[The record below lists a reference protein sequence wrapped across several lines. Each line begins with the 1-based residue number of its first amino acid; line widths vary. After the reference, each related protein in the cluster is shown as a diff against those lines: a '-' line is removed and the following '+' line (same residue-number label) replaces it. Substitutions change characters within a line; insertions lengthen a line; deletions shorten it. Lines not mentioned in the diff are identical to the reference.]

1 MRFDM
6 KQFAVI
12 GLGNFGYYLATQLYK
27 KGYEVLAIDKK
38 PNLVQEIKDKVNQ
51 AIVADAT
58 ERKTLEAMGLE
69 QMDAAVVCIGSVLSN
84 SILATLNLKD
94 IGVKRVLAKALS
106 EEHGRILYKI
116 GASEVFFPEKDLAL
130 SLAERIHNPNM
141 IDYLPFLE
149 GYSLIELSPPQDFI
163 GKSLLDLDL
172 INRLGIQIIAVKEVI
187 KDRLILIPT
196 ANFVIKDSDI
206 LIMLGRNESFDKLKG
221 KAK

>member
-1 MRFDM
+1 M

-38 PNLVQEIKDKVNQ
+38 PDLVQEIKDSVNQ

-58 ERKTLEAMGLE
+58 ERKTLQAMGLE

-106 EEHGRILYKI
+106 EAHGRILYKI

-149 GYSLIELSPPQDFI
+149 GYSIIELSPPKDFI
-163 GKSLLDLDL
+163 GKSLQDLDL

-187 KDRLILIPT
+187 KDQLILIPT
-196 ANFVIKDSDI
+196 AKFVIKDSDI
-206 LIMLGRNESFDKLKG
+206 LIMLGRNESLDKLKV

>member
-1 MRFDM
+1 MRSDM

-27 KGYEVLAIDKK
+27 KGNDVLAIDKK
-38 PNLVQEIKDKVNQ
+38 PNLVQEIKDSVNQ

-58 ERKTLEAMGLE
+58 DRKALETMGLE

-141 IDYLPFLE
+141 IEYLPFLE
-149 GYSLIELSPPQDFI
+149 GYSIIELSPPKDFI
-163 GKSLLDLDL
+163 GKSLRDLDL
-172 INRLGIQIIAVKEVI
+172 INRIGIQIIAVKEVI
-187 KDRLILIPT
+187 QDRLNLIPT
-196 ANFVIKDSDI
+196 AKFVIKDSDI
-206 LIMLGRNESFDKLKG
+206 LIMLGPNESLEKLKG

>member
-1 MRFDM
+1 MRSAM

-38 PNLVQEIKDKVNQ
+38 PNLVQEIKDKVSQ
-51 AIVADAT
+51 AIVADAA

-84 SILATLNLKD
+84 SILVTLNLKD

-106 EEHGRILYKI
+106 EAHGRILYKI

-149 GYSLIELSPPQDFI
+149 GYSIIELSPPKDFI
-163 GKSLLDLDL
+163 GKSLRELDL

-187 KDRLILIPT
+187 KDQLVFIPT
-196 ANFVIKDSDI
+196 AKFVLKDSDI
-206 LIMLGRNESFDKLKG
+206 LIMLGRNESLDKLKVN
-221 KAK
+221 AK

>member
-1 MRFDM
+1 M
-6 KQFAVI
+6 KQFAII

-27 KGYEVLAIDKK
+27 KGHEVMAIDKK

-84 SILATLNLKD
+84 SILTTLNLKD

-106 EEHGRILYKI
+106 EAHGRILYKI

-130 SLAERIHNPNM
+130 SLARRIDNPNM

-149 GYSLIELSPPQDFI
+149 GFSIIELSPPKDFI
-163 GKSLLDLDL
+163 GKTLQELNL
-172 INRLGIQIIAVKEVI
+172 INRLGIQIIAVKQVI
-187 KDRLILIPT
+187 EDQLILIPT
-196 ANFVIKDSDI
+196 AKFVIKDSDI
-206 LIMLGRNESFDKLKG
+206 LIMLGRNESLDIL
-221 KAK
+221 KAKAI

>member
-1 MRFDM
+1 MRSDM

-27 KGYEVLAIDKK
+27 KGYEVLAIDKR
-38 PNLVQEIKDKVNQ
+38 PDLVQEIKDSVNQ

-106 EEHGRILYKI
+106 EAHGRILYKI

-149 GYSLIELSPPQDFI
+149 GYSIVELSPPKDFI
-163 GKSLLDLDL
+163 GKSLQDLDL

-187 KDRLILIPT
+187 QDRLNLIPT
-196 ANFVIKDSDI
+196 AKFVIKDSDI
-206 LIMLGRNESFDKLKG
+206 LIILGPNESLEKLKG
-221 KAK
+221 KTK

>member
-1 MRFDM
+1 M

-106 EEHGRILYKI
+106 EAHGRILYKI

-149 GYSLIELSPPQDFI
+149 GYSIIELSPPQDFI
-163 GKSLLDLDL
+163 GKSLRELDL

-187 KDRLILIPT
+187 KDQLVFIPT
-196 ANFVIKDSDI
+196 AKFVLKDSDL
-206 LIMLGRNESFDKLKG
+206 LIMLGRNESLDKLKVN
-221 KAK
+221 AT

>member
-1 MRFDM
+1 M

-38 PNLVQEIKDKVNQ
+38 PDLVQEIKDSVNQ

-106 EEHGRILYKI
+106 EAHGRILYKI

-149 GYSLIELSPPQDFI
+149 GYSIIELSPPKDFI
-163 GKSLLDLDL
+163 GKSLQDLDL
-172 INRLGIQIIAVKEVI
+172 INRLGIQIIAIKEVI
-187 KDRLILIPT
+187 KDQLILIPT
-196 ANFVIKDSDI
+196 AKFVIKDSDI
-206 LIMLGRNESFDKLKG
+206 LIMLGRNESLDKLKV
-221 KAK
+221 KTK

>member
-1 MRFDM
+1 M

-12 GLGNFGYYLATQLYK
+12 GLGNFGYYLATQLYN

-38 PNLVQEIKDKVNQ
+38 PDLVQEIKDSVNQ

-106 EEHGRILYKI
+106 EAHGRILYKI

-149 GYSLIELSPPQDFI
+149 GYSIVELSPPKDFI
-163 GKSLLDLDL
+163 GKSLQDLDL

-187 KDRLILIPT
+187 QDRLNLIPT
-196 ANFVIKDSDI
+196 AKFVIKDSDI
-206 LIMLGRNESFDKLKG
+206 LIMLGRNESLGKLKV

>member
-1 MRFDM
+1 M

-58 ERKTLEAMGLE
+58 ERETLEAMGLE

-84 SILATLNLKD
+84 SILVTLNLKD

-106 EEHGRILYKI
+106 EAHGRILYKI

-149 GYSLIELSPPQDFI
+149 GYSIIELSPPQDFI
-163 GKSLLDLDL
+163 GKSLRELDL

-187 KDRLILIPT
+187 KDQLVFIPT
-196 ANFVIKDSDI
+196 AKFVLKDSDL
-206 LIMLGRNESFDKLKG
+206 LIMLGRNESLDKLKVN
-221 KAK
+221 AT

>member
-1 MRFDM
+1 MRSDM

-12 GLGNFGYYLATQLYK
+12 GLGNFGYYLSTQLYK
-27 KGYEVLAIDKK
+27 KGHEVLAIDKK

-58 ERKTLEAMGLE
+58 ERETLEAMGLE

-84 SILATLNLKD
+84 SILVTLNLKD

-106 EEHGRILYKI
+106 EAHGRILYKI

-149 GYSLIELSPPQDFI
+149 GYSIIELSPPQDFI
-163 GKSLLDLDL
+163 GKSLRELDL

-187 KDRLILIPT
+187 KDQLVFIPT
-196 ANFVIKDSDI
+196 AKFVLKDSDI
-206 LIMLGRNESFDKLKG
+206 LIMLGRNESLDKLKVN
-221 KAK
+221 AK

>member
-1 MRFDM
+1 M

-38 PNLVQEIKDKVNQ
+38 PNLVQEIKDSVNQ

-84 SILATLNLKD
+84 SILVTLNLKD

-106 EEHGRILYKI
+106 EAHGRILYKI

-149 GYSLIELSPPQDFI
+149 GYSIIELSPPKDFI
-163 GKSLLDLDL
+163 GKSLRELDL

-187 KDRLILIPT
+187 KDQLVFIPT
-196 ANFVIKDSDI
+196 AKFVLKDSDI
-206 LIMLGRNESFDKLKG
+206 LIMLGRNESLDKLKVN
-221 KAK
+221 AK

>member
-1 MRFDM
+1 M

-12 GLGNFGYYLATQLYK
+12 GLGNFGYYLATQLYN
-27 KGYEVLAIDKK
+27 KGYEVLAIDKR
-38 PNLVQEIKDKVNQ
+38 PDLVQEIKDSVNQ

-106 EEHGRILYKI
+106 EAHGRILYKI

-130 SLAERIHNPNM
+130 SLAERIHNPNL

-149 GYSLIELSPPQDFI
+149 GYSIVELSPPKDFI
-163 GKSLLDLDL
+163 GKSLQDLDL

-187 KDRLILIPT
+187 QDRLNLIPT
-196 ANFVIKDSDI
+196 AKFVIKDSDI
-206 LIMLGRNESFDKLKG
+206 LIMLGPNESLEKLKG

>member
-1 MRFDM
+1 M

-27 KGYEVLAIDKK
+27 KGYEVLAIDKR
-38 PNLVQEIKDKVNQ
+38 PDLVQEIKDSVNQ

-58 ERKTLEAMGLE
+58 ERKTLEAMGLQ

-106 EEHGRILYKI
+106 EAHGRILYKI

-149 GYSLIELSPPQDFI
+149 GYSIIELSPPKDFI
-163 GKSLLDLDL
+163 GKSLQDLDL

-187 KDRLILIPT
+187 KDQLILIPT
-196 ANFVIKDSDI
+196 ARFVIKDSDI
-206 LIMLGRNESFDKLKG
+206 LIMLGRNESLDKLKVG
-221 KAK
+221 AK

>member
-1 MRFDM
+1 M

-27 KGYEVLAIDKK
+27 KGHEVLAIDKK
-38 PNLVQEIKDKVNQ
+38 PNLVQEIKDKVSQ
-51 AIVADAT
+51 AIVADAA

-84 SILATLNLKD
+84 SILVTLNLKD

-106 EEHGRILYKI
+106 EAHGRILYKI

-149 GYSLIELSPPQDFI
+149 GYSIIELSPPQDFI
-163 GKSLLDLDL
+163 GKSLQELDL

-187 KDRLILIPT
+187 KDQLVFIPT
-196 ANFVIKDSDI
+196 AKFVLKDSDI
-206 LIMLGRNESFDKLKG
+206 LIMLGRNESLDKLKVN
-221 KAK
+221 AK

>member
-1 MRFDM
+1 M

-12 GLGNFGYYLATQLYK
+12 GLGNFGYYLATQLYN

-38 PNLVQEIKDKVNQ
+38 PDLVQEIKDSVNQ

-106 EEHGRILYKI
+106 EAHGRILYKI

-149 GYSLIELSPPQDFI
+149 GYSIIELSPPKDFI
-163 GKSLLDLDL
+163 GKSLQDLDL

-187 KDRLILIPT
+187 QDRLILIPT

-206 LIMLGRNESFDKLKG
+206 LIMLGRNESLDKLKV

>member
-1 MRFDM
+1 M

-84 SILATLNLKD
+84 SILTTLNLKD

-106 EEHGRILYKI
+106 EAHGRILYKI

-130 SLAERIHNPNM
+130 SLARRIDNPNM

-149 GYSLIELSPPQDFI
+149 GYSIIELSPPKDFI
-163 GKSLLDLDL
+163 GKTLQDLDL
-172 INRLGIQIIAVKEVI
+172 INRLGIQIIAVKQVI
-187 KDRLILIPT
+187 EDQLILIPT
-196 ANFVIKDSDI
+196 AKFVIKDSDI
-206 LIMLGRNESFDKLKG
+206 LIMLGRNESLDVLKT
-221 KAK
+221 KAI

>member
-1 MRFDM
+1 M

-27 KGYEVLAIDKK
+27 KGYEVLAIDKR
-38 PNLVQEIKDKVNQ
+38 PDLVQEIKDSVNQ

-58 ERKTLEAMGLE
+58 ERKTLEAMGLQ

-106 EEHGRILYKI
+106 EAHGRILYKI

-149 GYSLIELSPPQDFI
+149 GYSIIELSPPKDFI
-163 GKSLLDLDL
+163 GKSLQDLDL

-187 KDRLILIPT
+187 KDQLILIPT
-196 ANFVIKDSDI
+196 ARFVIKDSDI
-206 LIMLGRNESFDKLKG
+206 LIMLGPNESLDKLKV

>member
-1 MRFDM
+1 M

-38 PNLVQEIKDKVNQ
+38 PNLVQEIKDSVSQ
-51 AIVADAT
+51 AIIADAT
-58 ERKTLEAMGLE
+58 DRKALESMELE
-69 QMDAAVVCIGSVLSN
+69 EMDAAVVCIGSVLSN

-116 GASEVFFPEKDLAL
+116 GASEVFFPEKDMAL

-141 IDYLPFLE
+141 IEYLPFLE
-149 GYSLIELSPPQDFI
+149 GYSIIELSPSKNFV
-163 GKSLLDLDL
+163 GKSLRDLDL
-172 INRLGIQIIAVKEVI
+172 INRFGIQIIAIKEVI
-187 KDRLILIPT
+187 QDRLNLIPT
-196 ANFVIKDSDI
+196 AKFVIKGSDI
-206 LIMLGRNESFDKLKG
+206 LIMIGPNESLEKLKRI
-221 KAK
+221 AN

>member
-1 MRFDM
+1 M

-27 KGYEVLAIDKK
+27 KGHEVLAIDKK

-58 ERKTLEAMGLE
+58 ERETLEAMGLE

-84 SILATLNLKD
+84 SILVTLNLKD

-106 EEHGRILYKI
+106 EAHGRILYKI

-130 SLAERIHNPNM
+130 SLA
-141 IDYLPFLE
+141 
-149 GYSLIELSPPQDFI
+149 
-163 GKSLLDLDL
+163 
-172 INRLGIQIIAVKEVI
+172 
-187 KDRLILIPT
+187 
-196 ANFVIKDSDI
+196 
-206 LIMLGRNESFDKLKG
+206 
-221 KAK
+221 

>member
-1 MRFDM
+1 M

-38 PNLVQEIKDKVNQ
+38 PNLVQEIKDSVNQ

-58 ERKTLEAMGLE
+58 ERKTLEAMGLQ

-149 GYSLIELSPPQDFI
+149 GYSIIELSPPQDFI
-163 GKSLLDLDL
+163 GKSLRELDL

-187 KDRLILIPT
+187 KDQLILIPT
-196 ANFVIKDSDI
+196 ARFVIKDSDI
-206 LIMLGRNESFDKLKG
+206 LIMLGRNESLDKLKVG
-221 KAK
+221 AK

>member
-1 MRFDM
+1 M

-51 AIVADAT
+51 AIVADAA

-84 SILATLNLKD
+84 SILVTLNLKD

-106 EEHGRILYKI
+106 EAHERILYKI

-149 GYSLIELSPPQDFI
+149 GYSIIELSPPKDFI
-163 GKSLLDLDL
+163 GKSLQELDL

-187 KDRLILIPT
+187 KDQLVFIPT
-196 ANFVIKDSDI
+196 AKFVLKDSDI
-206 LIMLGRNESFDKLKG
+206 LIMLGRNESLDKLKVN
-221 KAK
+221 AK

>member
-1 MRFDM
+1 M

-27 KGYEVLAIDKK
+27 KGNDVLAIDKK
-38 PNLVQEIKDKVNQ
+38 PNLVQEIKDSVNQ

-58 ERKTLEAMGLE
+58 DRKALETMGLE
-69 QMDAAVVCIGSVLSN
+69 KMDAAVVCIGSVLSN

-141 IDYLPFLE
+141 IEYLPFLE
-149 GYSLIELSPPQDFI
+149 GYSIIELSPPKDFI
-163 GKSLLDLDL
+163 GKSLRDLDL
-172 INRLGIQIIAVKEVI
+172 INRIGIQIIAVKEVI
-187 KDRLILIPT
+187 QDRLNLIPT
-196 ANFVIKDSDI
+196 AKFVIKDSDI
-206 LIMLGRNESFDKLKG
+206 LIMLGPNESLEKLKG

>member
-1 MRFDM
+1 MRSDM

-12 GLGNFGYYLATQLYK
+12 GLGNFGYYLATQLYN

-38 PNLVQEIKDKVNQ
+38 PDLVQEIKDSVNQ

-106 EEHGRILYKI
+106 EAHGRILYKI

-149 GYSLIELSPPQDFI
+149 GYSIIELSPPKDFI
-163 GKSLLDLDL
+163 GKSLQDLDL

-187 KDRLILIPT
+187 KDQLFFIPT
-196 ANFVIKDSDI
+196 AKFVIKDSDI
-206 LIMLGRNESFDKLKG
+206 LILLGPNESLEKLKG

>member
-1 MRFDM
+1 M

-27 KGYEVLAIDKK
+27 KGYEVLAIDKR
-38 PNLVQEIKDKVNQ
+38 PDLVQEIKDSVNQ

-106 EEHGRILYKI
+106 EAHGRILYKI

-149 GYSLIELSPPQDFI
+149 GYSIVELSPPKDFI
-163 GKSLLDLDL
+163 GKSLQDLDL

-187 KDRLILIPT
+187 QDRLNLIPT
-196 ANFVIKDSDI
+196 AKFVIKDSDI
-206 LIMLGRNESFDKLKG
+206 LIILGPNESLEKLKG
-221 KAK
+221 KTK

>member
-1 MRFDM
+1 M

-27 KGYEVLAIDKK
+27 KGYEVLAIDKR
-38 PNLVQEIKDKVNQ
+38 PDLVREIKDSVNQ

-106 EEHGRILYKI
+106 EAHGRILYKI

-149 GYSLIELSPPQDFI
+149 GYSIIELSPPKDFI
-163 GKSLLDLDL
+163 GKSLQDLDL

-187 KDRLILIPT
+187 KDQLILIPT
-196 ANFVIKDSDI
+196 AKFVIKDSDI
-206 LIMLGRNESFDKLKG
+206 LIMLGRNESLDKLKV

>member
-1 MRFDM
+1 M

-84 SILATLNLKD
+84 SILATVNLKD

-106 EEHGRILYKI
+106 EAHGRILYKI

-149 GYSLIELSPPQDFI
+149 GYSIIELSPPQDFI
-163 GKSLLDLDL
+163 GKSLRELDL

-187 KDRLILIPT
+187 KDQLVFIPT
-196 ANFVIKDSDI
+196 AKFVLKDSDL
-206 LIMLGRNESFDKLKG
+206 LIMLGRNESLDKLKV
-221 KAK
+221 KAN